1 MKLMRYVFGI
11 MMAIFSAIAGLLAGL
26 PGDYE
31 KSIELVLVA
40 IMTNQ
45 LLFYLYKMCNDNE
58 IDEEKKKDKRGT

>member
-1 MKLMRYVFGI
+1 MKSMRYVFGT
-11 MMAIFSAIAGLLAGL
+11 MMAIFSGIAGLLAGL